1 MPRLTVD
8 QMIAE
13 IIRREGGFS
22 DHPAD
27 RGGPT
32 MYGITEEVARMHGYA
47 GPMAELPRGL
57 AESIY
62 RKKYFIAP
70 GYDQVHLLST
80 AVAEELFDTAV
91 NMGPKWP
98 GEWLQRCLNTL
109 NDREPDLVV
118 DGKIGPATIMA
129 LRAYLER
136 RGGAGE
142 VVLVRALNCL
152 QGARYISI
160 TEARPANKAFIYG
173 WLLNRVGGV

>member
-32 MYGITEEVARMHGYA
+32 MYGITEEVARANGYA
-47 GPMAELPRGL
+47 GPMQDLPRGL
-57 AESIY
+57 AEAIY

-98 GEWLQRCLNTL
+98 GEWLQRCLNAL
-109 NDREPDLVV
+109 NDREPELVV
-118 DGKIGPATIMA
+118 DGKIGPATILA
-129 LRAYLER
+129 LRAYLHR
-136 RGGAGE
+136 RGAPGE

-152 QGARYISI
+152 QGARYINI